1 MRMSIKIS
9 GDEDNKIF
17 DTKKLFGRLL
27 WGRFL
32 YRNIRLSRRF
42 FSPIRTKE
50 SERRDFL
57 PPSAGIKGGGEMKN
71 IVSDYLLSNLIY
83 RKFATS
89 FSMV

>member
-32 YRNIRLSRRF
+32 YIS
-42 FSPIRTKE
+42 SG
-50 SERRDFL
+50 S
-57 PPSAGIKGGGEMKN
+57 
-71 IVSDYLLSNLIY
+71 SD
-83 RKFATS
+83 
-89 FSMV
+89 

>member
-1 MRMSIKIS
+1 MSIKIS

-57 PPSAGIKGGGEMKN
+57 PPSAGIKGGGRDEKYRLRLFVIEFN
-71 IVSDYLLSNLIY
+71 LS
-83 RKFATS
+83 
-89 FSMV
+89 

>member
-32 YRNIRLSRRF
+32 YRNIRLSGRF
-42 FSPIRTKE
+42 FSPIRAKSPKE
-50 SERRDFL
+50 EISCHRL
-57 PPSAGIKGGGEMKN
+57 PESKGGDEKYRLRLFVIEFN
-71 IVSDYLLSNLIY
+71 VS
-83 RKFATS
+83 
-89 FSMV
+89 